1 MPMFEK
7 MHHLAIIASDY
18 ARAKAFYVDT
28 LGFEVLR
35 ENFRAERGD
44 WKLDLR
50 FGESELELVVIPG
63 APARLSYPE
72 ALGLRHL
79 AFFVEDVDAAV
90 ARLAEKGVACE
101 PVRLDP
107 YTNRRMTFFRDP
119 DGLPLELHE

>member
-50 FGESELELVVIPG
+50 FGESELELFVIPG

-107 YTNRRMTFFRDP
+107 YTNRRMTFFRNP

>member
-50 FGESELELVVIPG
+50 FGESELELFVIPG
-63 APARLSYPE
+63 APARPSYPE

>member
-50 FGESELELVVIPG
+50 FGESELELFVIPG
-63 APARLSYPE
+63 APARPSYPE

-79 AFFVEDVDAAV
+79 AFFVEDVDTAV
-90 ARLAEKGVACE
+90 ARLAERGVDCE

-107 YTNRRMTFFRDP
+107 YTNRRMTFFHDP

>member
-18 ARAKAFYVDT
+18 ARAQEFYVDT

-50 FGESELELVVIPG
+50 FGESELELFVIPG
-63 APARLSYPE
+63 APARPSYPE

-90 ARLAEKGVACE
+90 ARLAERGVACE

-107 YTNRRMTFFRDP
+107 YTNRRMTFFHDP

>member
-1 MPMFEK
+1 MPLFER

-50 FGESELELVVIPG
+50 FGESELELFVIPG
-63 APARLSYPE
+63 APARPSYPE

-107 YTNRRMTFFRDP
+107 YTNRRMTFFHDP

>member
-1 MPMFEK
+1 MPMFER

-18 ARAKAFYVDT
+18 ARARAFYVDT

-50 FGESELELVVIPG
+50 FGESELELFVIPG
-63 APARLSYPE
+63 APARPSYPE

-107 YTNRRMTFFRDP
+107 YTNRRMTFFHDP

>member
-1 MPMFEK
+1 MAMFEK

-50 FGESELELVVIPG
+50 FGESELELFVIPG
-63 APARLSYPE
+63 APARPSYPE

>member
-18 ARAKAFYVDT
+18 ARAKAFYVGT

-50 FGESELELVVIPG
+50 FGESELELFVIPG
-63 APARLSYPE
+63 APARPSYPE

>member
-1 MPMFEK
+1 MPMFER

-50 FGESELELVVIPG
+50 FGESELELFVIPG
-63 APARLSYPE
+63 APARPSYPE
-72 ALGLRHL
+72 SLGLRHL

-107 YTNRRMTFFRDP
+107 YTNRRMTFFHDP

>member
-35 ENFRAERGD
+35 ENFRAEHGD

-50 FGESELELVVIPG
+50 FGESELELFVIPG
-63 APARLSYPE
+63 APARPSYPE

-107 YTNRRMTFFRDP
+107 YTNRRMTFFHDP

>member
-50 FGESELELVVIPG
+50 FGESELELFVIPG
-63 APARLSYPE
+63 APARPSYPE

-90 ARLAEKGVACE
+90 ARLAERGVACE

-107 YTNRRMTFFRDP
+107 YTNRRMTFFHDP

>member
-50 FGESELELVVIPG
+50 FGESELELFVVPG
-63 APARLSYPE
+63 APARPSYPE

-101 PVRLDP
+101 AVRLDP

>member
-50 FGESELELVVIPG
+50 FGESELELFVIPG
-63 APARLSYPE
+63 APARPSYPE

-101 PVRLDP
+101 PIRLDP
-107 YTNRRMTFFRDP
+107 YTNRRMTFFHDP